1 MPLTYLQHSRRCY
14 LGYCSETPRLWK
26 EPSQVSTLSV
36 PAKLDT
42 SQLRN
47 VAGGISFSLQKMLR
61 LSENK
66 KIFRLGPVIPCVR
79 LAILSQY

>member
-26 EPSQVSTLSV
+26 EPSQDSNLSV
-36 PAKLDT
+36 SAKLDP

-47 VAGGISFSLQKMLR
+47 AAGDISFSLQKMLR
-61 LSENK
+61 LSENRTYF
-66 KIFRLGPVIPCVR
+66 IWDQLFRVLDS
-79 LAILSQY
+79 LS